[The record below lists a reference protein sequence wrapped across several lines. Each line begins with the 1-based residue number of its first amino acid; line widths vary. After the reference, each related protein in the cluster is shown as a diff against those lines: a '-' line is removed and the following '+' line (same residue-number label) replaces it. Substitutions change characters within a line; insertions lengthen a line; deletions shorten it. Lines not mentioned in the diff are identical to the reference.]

1 MGVYDAN
8 ISDANY
14 TKKSVGSQ
22 VLGQLGQLGLG
33 TLGGLA
39 SGGLSLIG
47 NYITNKQNAVMNDKL
62 LAFQKYQYEDLKK
75 YNSMSQQVKRMRD
88 AGVNPALALGAGQL
102 GTPVSS
108 VGSPSATPM
117 ESPSFDSVMQGFQM
131 QQQQPLIDANTEKTK
146 AEAQNQQINNT
157 TQLSKNIAEI
167 GAILAKS
174 DVDKETR
181 ELLKQQQEQMRIQLQ
196 YLNQNEANKAHIL
209 QVQSDFSESNANW
222 DNEYKRLS
230 VALLGSEKESKD
242 LLNAAQRITNKFLP
256 SQYSAQIASL
266 MAGVVLSNAQAA
278 LANTTNGYVSE
289 QKKHEIAN
297 TIGQEITNVLNSSN
311 IPRAE
316 LDKILNKANLDALKG
331 KGGKAL
337 QGTSVIYNSILYL
350 VDRVFGKLP
359 LPLK

>member
-1 MGVYDAN
+1 MDPIVGAALATGATSF
-8 ISDANY
+8 IS
-14 TKKSVGSQ
+14 
-22 VLGQLGQLGLG
+22 
-33 TLGGLA
+33 
-39 SGGLSLIG
+39 
-47 NYITNKQNAVMNDKL
+47 NAVTNNANKKL
-62 LAFQKYQYEDLKK
+62 NEKMLAFQKYQYEDMKK
-75 YNSMSQQVKRMRD
+75 YNSMKEQVKRMRE

-102 GTPVSS
+102 GTPASGVSS
-108 VGSPSATPM
+108 PSQTPM
-117 ESPSFDSVMQGFQM
+117 EAPDLSGAASMVSQGFQM
-131 QQQQPLIDANTEKTK
+131 HQQQPLIDANVEKTK

-222 DNEYKRLS
+222 DNEYKRMS
-230 VALLGSEKESKD
+230 VGLLGSEKESKD
-242 LLNAAQRITNKFLP
+242 LLNEAQKITNKFLP
-256 SQYSAQIASL
+256 AQYSAQIASL

-278 LANTTNGYVSE
+278 LTRTNGRYVSE
-289 QKKHEIAN
+289 QIKHEIAN
-297 TIGQEITNVLNSSN
+297 TAGQQIMNVLQGSN

-316 LDKILNKANLDALKG
+316 LDRILNQSNLDALNG

-337 QGTSVIYNSILYL
+337 QVSSRIYNSALYF
-350 VDRVFGKLP
+350 VDRVFGKLT

>member
-1 MGVYDAN
+1 MDSIVGAALATGATSF
-8 ISDANY
+8 IS
-14 TKKSVGSQ
+14 
-22 VLGQLGQLGLG
+22 
-33 TLGGLA
+33 
-39 SGGLSLIG
+39 
-47 NYITNKQNAVMNDKL
+47 NAVTNNANKKL
-62 LAFQKYQYEDLKK
+62 NEKMLEFQKYQYEDMKK
-75 YNSMSQQVKRMRD
+75 YNSMKEQVKRMRE

-102 GTPVSS
+102 GTPASGVSS
-108 VGSPSATPM
+108 PSQTPM
-117 ESPSFDSVMQGFQM
+117 EAPDLSGAASMVSQGFQM
-131 QQQQPLIDANTEKTK
+131 HLQQPLIDANVEKTR

-174 DVDKETR
+174 DVDTETK

-209 QVQSDFSESNANW
+209 QVQSNFSESNANW
-222 DNEYKRLS
+222 DNEYKRMS
-230 VALLGSEKESKD
+230 VGLLGSEKESKD

-297 TIGQEITNVLNSSN
+297 TIGQQITNVLNSSN

>member
-1 MGVYDAN
+1 MDP
-8 ISDANY
+8 I
-14 TKKSVGSQ
+14 VGAA
-22 VLGQLGQLGLG
+22 
-33 TLGGLA
+33 LA
-39 SGGLSLIG
+39 SGATSFIS
-47 NYITNKQNAVMNDKL
+47 NAVTNNANKKL
-62 LAFQKYQYEDLKK
+62 NEKMLEFQKYQYEDMKQ
-75 YNSMSQQVKRMRD
+75 YNSMKEQVKRMRE

-102 GTPVSS
+102 GTPASGVSS
-108 VGSPSATPM
+108 PSQTPM
-117 ESPSFDSVMQGFQM
+117 EVPDLSSAASMVSQGFQM
-131 QQQQPLIDANTEKTK
+131 HQQQPLIDANVEKIK
-146 AEAQNQQINNT
+146 ADAQNQQINNT

-174 DVDKETR
+174 DVDKETKQ
-181 ELLKQQQEQMRIQLQ
+181 LLKQQQEQMRIQLQ

-209 QVQSDFSESNANW
+209 QVQSAFSESNANW
-222 DNEYKRLS
+222 DNEYKRMS
-230 VALLGSEKESKD
+230 VSLLGSEKESKD
-242 LLNAAQRITNKFLP
+242 LLNAAQRITNSFLP
-256 SQYSAQIASL
+256 GQYSAQIASL

-297 TIGQEITNVLNSSN
+297 TIGQQITNVLNSSN

>member
-1 MGVYDAN
+1 MDPIVGAALATGATSF
-8 ISDANY
+8 IS
-14 TKKSVGSQ
+14 
-22 VLGQLGQLGLG
+22 
-33 TLGGLA
+33 
-39 SGGLSLIG
+39 
-47 NYITNKQNAVMNDKL
+47 NAVTNNANKKL
-62 LAFQKYQYEDLKK
+62 NEKMLEFQKYQYEDMKK
-75 YNSMSQQVKRMRD
+75 YNSMKEQVKRMRE

-102 GTPVSS
+102 GSPATGVSS
-108 VGSPSATPM
+108 PSQTPM
-117 ESPSFDSVMQGFQM
+117 EAPDLSGAASMVSQGFQLH
-131 QQQQPLIDANTEKTK
+131 QQQPLIDANVEKTR

-174 DVDKETR
+174 DVDKETKQ
-181 ELLKQQQEQMRIQLQ
+181 LLQQQQEQLRIQLQ

-222 DNEYKRLS
+222 DNEYKRMS

-242 LLNAAQRITNKFLP
+242 LLNAAQRITNRFLP

-266 MAGVVLSNAQAA
+266 IAGVVLSNAQAA

-297 TIGQEITNVLNSSN
+297 TIGQQITNVLNSSN

>member
-1 MGVYDAN
+1 MDP
-8 ISDANY
+8 I
-14 TKKSVGSQ
+14 VGAA
-22 VLGQLGQLGLG
+22 
-33 TLGGLA
+33 LA
-39 SGGLSLIG
+39 TGATSLIS
-47 NYITNKQNAVMNDKL
+47 NAVTNNANKKL
-62 LAFQKYQYEDLKK
+62 NQQMLEFQKYQYEDMKK
-75 YNSMSQQVKRMRD
+75 YNSMKEQVKRMRE

-102 GTPVSS
+102 GTPASGVSS
-108 VGSPSATPM
+108 PSQTPM
-117 ESPSFDSVMQGFQM
+117 EAPDLSAATSMVSQGFQM
-131 QQQQPLIDANTEKTK
+131 HQQQPLIDANVEKTR

-230 VALLGSEKESKD
+230 VSLLGSEKESKD
-242 LLNAAQRITNKFLP
+242 LLNAAQRITNRFLP

-297 TIGQEITNVLNSSN
+297 TIGQQITNVLNSSN

-316 LDKILNKANLDALKG
+316 LDKILHKANLDALKG

-359 LPLK
+359 LPK

>member
-1 MGVYDAN
+1 MDPIVGAALTTGATSF
-8 ISDANY
+8 IS
-14 TKKSVGSQ
+14 
-22 VLGQLGQLGLG
+22 
-33 TLGGLA
+33 
-39 SGGLSLIG
+39 
-47 NYITNKQNAVMNDKL
+47 NAVTNNANKKL
-62 LAFQKYQYEDLKK
+62 NEKMLEFQKYQYEDMKK
-75 YNSMSQQVKRMRD
+75 YNSMKEQVKRMRE

-102 GTPVSS
+102 GTPVTGVS
-108 VGSPSATPM
+108 SPSQTPM
-117 ESPSFDSVMQGFQM
+117 EAPDLSGAASMVSQGFQM
-131 QQQQPLIDANTEKTK
+131 HQQQPLIDANVEKTK

-174 DVDKETR
+174 DVDKQTR

-222 DNEYKRLS
+222 DNEYKRMS

-242 LLNAAQRITNKFLP
+242 LLNASQRITNKFLP

-266 MAGVVLSNAQAA
+266 LAGVVLSNAQAA

>member
-1 MGVYDAN
+1 MDPIVGAALATGATSF
-8 ISDANY
+8 IS
-14 TKKSVGSQ
+14 
-22 VLGQLGQLGLG
+22 
-33 TLGGLA
+33 
-39 SGGLSLIG
+39 
-47 NYITNKQNAVMNDKL
+47 NAVTNNANKKL
-62 LAFQKYQYEDLKK
+62 NQKMLEFQKYQYEDMKK
-75 YNSMSQQVKRMRD
+75 YNSMKEQVNRMRE

-102 GTPVSS
+102 GTPASGVSS
-108 VGSPSATPM
+108 PSQTPM
-117 ESPSFDSVMQGFQM
+117 EAPDLSGASSLVSQGFQM
-131 QQQQPLIDANTEKTK
+131 HQQQPLIDANVEKIK
-146 AEAQNQQINNT
+146 AETQNQQINNT

-174 DVDKETR
+174 DVDKETK
-181 ELLKQQQEQMRIQLQ
+181 ELLKQQQEQLRIQLQ

-222 DNEYKRLS
+222 DNEYKRMS

-242 LLNAAQRITNKFLP
+242 LLNAAQRITNRFLP

-266 MAGVVLSNAQAA
+266 IAGVVLSNAQAA

-297 TIGQEITNVLNSSN
+297 TIGQQIMNVLNSSN

>member
-1 MGVYDAN
+1 MDPYVGAALATGATSFISNAVTN
-8 ISDANY
+8 ISN
-14 TKKSVGSQ
+14 KK
-22 VLGQLGQLGLG
+22 L
-33 TLGGLA
+33 
-39 SGGLSLIG
+39 
-47 NYITNKQNAVMNDKL
+47 NEKM
-62 LAFQKYQYEDLKK
+62 LAFQKYQYEDMKK
-75 YNSMSQQVKRMRD
+75 YNSMKEQVKRMRE

-102 GTPVSS
+102 GTPATGVSS
-108 VGSPSATPM
+108 PSQTPM
-117 ESPSFDSVMQGFQM
+117 EAPDLSGAASMVSQGFQM
-131 QQQQPLIDANTEKTK
+131 HQQQPLIDANVEKTK

-222 DNEYKRLS
+222 DNEYKRMS
-230 VALLGSEKESKD
+230 VGLLGSQKESQD
-242 LLNAAQRITNKFLP
+242 LLNEAQKITNRFLP
-256 SQYSAQIASL
+256 AQYSSQIASL

-278 LANTTNGYVSE
+278 LARINGRYVSE
-289 QKKHEIAN
+289 QIKHEIAN
-297 TIGQEITNVLNSSN
+297 TAGQQIMNVLQGSN

-316 LDKILNKANLDALKG
+316 LDKIMNQSNLDALTG

-337 QGTSVIYNSILYL
+337 QVTSRIYNSALYL
-350 VDRVFGKLP
+350 VDRIFGKLT

>member
-1 MGVYDAN
+1 MDPIVGAALATGATSF
-8 ISDANY
+8 IS
-14 TKKSVGSQ
+14 
-22 VLGQLGQLGLG
+22 
-33 TLGGLA
+33 
-39 SGGLSLIG
+39 
-47 NYITNKQNAVMNDKL
+47 NAVTNNANKKL
-62 LAFQKYQYEDLKK
+62 NQKMLEFQKYQYEDMKK
-75 YNSMSQQVKRMRD
+75 YNSMKEQVKRMRD

-102 GTPVSS
+102 GTPATGVSS
-108 VGSPSATPM
+108 PSQTPM
-117 ESPSFDSVMQGFQM
+117 EAPDLSGATSMVSQGFQM
-131 QQQQPLIDANTEKTK
+131 HQQQPLIDANVEKTK

-174 DVDKETR
+174 DVDKETK

-209 QVQSDFSESNANW
+209 QVQSDFSDSNANW
-222 DNEYKRLS
+222 DNEYKRMS
-230 VALLGSEKESKD
+230 VSLLGSEKESKD
-242 LLNAAQRITNKFLP
+242 LLNAAQSITNKFLP

-266 MAGVVLSNAQAA
+266 IAGVVLSNAQAA

-297 TIGQEITNVLNSSN
+297 TIGQQITNVLNSSN

>member
-1 MGVYDAN
+1 MDPIVGAALATGATSF
-8 ISDANY
+8 IS
-14 TKKSVGSQ
+14 
-22 VLGQLGQLGLG
+22 
-33 TLGGLA
+33 
-39 SGGLSLIG
+39 
-47 NYITNKQNAVMNDKL
+47 NAVTNNANKKL
-62 LAFQKYQYEDLKK
+62 NEKMLEFQKYQYEDMKK
-75 YNSMSQQVKRMRD
+75 YNSMKEQVKRMRE

-102 GTPVSS
+102 GTPATGVSS
-108 VGSPSATPM
+108 PSQTPM
-117 ESPSFDSVMQGFQM
+117 EAPDLSGAASMVSQGFQM
-131 QQQQPLIDANTEKTK
+131 HQQQPLIDANVEKTK

-174 DVDKETR
+174 DVDKETKQ
-181 ELLKQQQEQMRIQLQ
+181 LLKQQQEQMRIQLQ

-222 DNEYKRLS
+222 DNEYKRMS
-230 VALLGSEKESKD
+230 VSLLGSEKESKD

-297 TIGQEITNVLNSSN
+297 TIGQQITNVLNSSN

-359 LPLK
+359 LPK

>member
-1 MGVYDAN
+1 MDPIVGAALATGATSF
-8 ISDANY
+8 IS
-14 TKKSVGSQ
+14 
-22 VLGQLGQLGLG
+22 
-33 TLGGLA
+33 
-39 SGGLSLIG
+39 
-47 NYITNKQNAVMNDKL
+47 NAVTNNANKKL
-62 LAFQKYQYEDLKK
+62 NEKMLEFQKYQYEDMKK
-75 YNSMSQQVKRMRD
+75 YNSMKEQVKRMRE

-102 GTPVSS
+102 GTPATGVSS
-108 VGSPSATPM
+108 PSQTPM
-117 ESPSFDSVMQGFQM
+117 EAPDLSGAASMVSQGFQM
-131 QQQQPLIDANTEKTK
+131 HQQQPLIDANVEKTR

-167 GAILAKS
+167 GALLAKS
-174 DVDKETR
+174 DVDKETKG
-181 ELLKQQQEQMRIQLQ
+181 LLKQQQEQMRIQLQ

-222 DNEYKRLS
+222 DNEYKRMS
-230 VALLGSEKESKD
+230 VSLLGSEKESKD

-266 MAGVVLSNAQAA
+266 LAGVVLSNAQAA

-297 TIGQEITNVLNSSN
+297 TIGQQITNVLNSSN

-359 LPLK
+359 LPK

>member
-1 MGVYDAN
+1 MDPIVGAALATGATSF
-8 ISDANY
+8 IS
-14 TKKSVGSQ
+14 
-22 VLGQLGQLGLG
+22 
-33 TLGGLA
+33 
-39 SGGLSLIG
+39 
-47 NYITNKQNAVMNDKL
+47 NAVTNNANKKL
-62 LAFQKYQYEDLKK
+62 NEKMLEFQKYQYEDMKK
-75 YNSMSQQVKRMRD
+75 YNSMKEQVKRMRE

-102 GTPVSS
+102 GTPASGVSS
-108 VGSPSATPM
+108 PSQTPM
-117 ESPSFDSVMQGFQM
+117 EAPDLSGAASMVSQGFQM
-131 QQQQPLIDANTEKTK
+131 HLQQPLIDANVEKTR

-174 DVDKETR
+174 DVDTETK

-209 QVQSDFSESNANW
+209 QVQSNFSESNANW
-222 DNEYKRLS
+222 DNEYKRMS
-230 VALLGSEKESKD
+230 VGLLGSEKESKD

-297 TIGQEITNVLNSSN
+297 TIGQQITNVLNSSN

>member
-1 MGVYDAN
+1 MDPIVGAALATGATSF
-8 ISDANY
+8 IS
-14 TKKSVGSQ
+14 
-22 VLGQLGQLGLG
+22 
-33 TLGGLA
+33 
-39 SGGLSLIG
+39 
-47 NYITNKQNAVMNDKL
+47 NAVTNNANKKL
-62 LAFQKYQYEDLKK
+62 NEKMLEFQKYQYEDMKK
-75 YNSMSQQVKRMRD
+75 YNSMKEQVKRMRD

-102 GTPVSS
+102 GTPATGVSS
-108 VGSPSATPM
+108 PSQTPM
-117 ESPSFDSVMQGFQM
+117 EAPDLSGAASMVSQGFQM
-131 QQQQPLIDANTEKTK
+131 HQQQPLIDANVEKTR

-174 DVDKETR
+174 DVDKETKA
-181 ELLKQQQEQMRIQLQ
+181 LLKQQQEQMRIQLQ

-230 VALLGSEKESKD
+230 VGLLGSEKESKD

-297 TIGQEITNVLNSSN
+297 TIGQQITNVLNSSN

-359 LPLK
+359 LPIK

>member
-1 MGVYDAN
+1 MDPIVGAALATGATSF
-8 ISDANY
+8 IS
-14 TKKSVGSQ
+14 
-22 VLGQLGQLGLG
+22 
-33 TLGGLA
+33 
-39 SGGLSLIG
+39 
-47 NYITNKQNAVMNDKL
+47 NAVTNNANKKL
-62 LAFQKYQYEDLKK
+62 NEKMLEFQKYQYEDMKK
-75 YNSMSQQVKRMRD
+75 YNSIKEQIKRMRE

-102 GTPVSS
+102 GTPASGVSS
-108 VGSPSATPM
+108 PSQTPM
-117 ESPSFDSVMQGFQM
+117 ESPDFSGAASMVSQGFQM
-131 QQQQPLIDANTEKTK
+131 HQQQPLIDANVEKTK

-174 DVDKETR
+174 DVDKETKQ
-181 ELLKQQQEQMRIQLQ
+181 LLQQQQEQMRIQLQ

-222 DNEYKRLS
+222 DNEYKRMS

-242 LLNAAQRITNKFLP
+242 LLNAAQRITNRFLP

-266 MAGVVLSNAQAA
+266 IAGVVLSNAQAV

-297 TIGQEITNVLNSSN
+297 TIGQQITNVLNSSN

-316 LDKILNKANLDALKG
+316 LDKILNQANLEALKG

>member
-1 MGVYDAN
+1 MDPIVGAALATGATSF
-8 ISDANY
+8 IS
-14 TKKSVGSQ
+14 
-22 VLGQLGQLGLG
+22 
-33 TLGGLA
+33 
-39 SGGLSLIG
+39 
-47 NYITNKQNAVMNDKL
+47 NAVTNNANKKL
-62 LAFQKYQYEDLKK
+62 NEKMLEFQKFQYEDMKK
-75 YNSMSQQVKRMRD
+75 YNSMKEQVKRMRE

-102 GTPVSS
+102 GSPATGVSS
-108 VGSPSATPM
+108 PSQTPM
-117 ESPSFDSVMQGFQM
+117 EAPDLSGAASMVSQGFQM
-131 QQQQPLIDANTEKTK
+131 HQQQPLIDANVEKTR

-222 DNEYKRLS
+222 DNEYKRMS

-242 LLNAAQRITNKFLP
+242 LLNAAQRITNRFLP

-266 MAGVVLSNAQAA
+266 IAGVVLSNAQAA

-297 TIGQEITNVLNSSN
+297 TIGQQITNVLNSSN

>member
-1 MGVYDAN
+1 MDPLVGAALATGATSF
-8 ISDANY
+8 IS
-14 TKKSVGSQ
+14 
-22 VLGQLGQLGLG
+22 
-33 TLGGLA
+33 
-39 SGGLSLIG
+39 
-47 NYITNKQNAVMNDKL
+47 NAVTNNANKKL
-62 LAFQKYQYEDLKK
+62 NEKMLAFQKYQYEDMKK
-75 YNSMSQQVKRMRD
+75 YNSMKEQVKRMRE
-88 AGVNPALALGAGQL
+88 AGVNPALVLGAGQL
-102 GTPVSS
+102 GTPATGVS
-108 VGSPSATPM
+108 SPSATPM
-117 ESPSFDSVMQGFQM
+117 EAPDLSGAASMVSQGFQM
-131 QQQQPLIDANTEKTK
+131 HQQQPLIDANVEKTK

-222 DNEYKRLS
+222 DNEYKRMS

-242 LLNAAQRITNKFLP
+242 LLNAAQRITNRFLP
-256 SQYSAQIASL
+256 AQYSAQIASL

-278 LANTTNGYVSE
+278 LARTNGRYVSE
-289 QKKHEIAN
+289 QIKHEIAN
-297 TIGQEITNVLNSSN
+297 TAGQQIMNLLQGSN

-316 LDKILNKANLDALKG
+316 LDRILNQANLDALTG
-331 KGGKAL
+331 KSGKAL
-337 QGTSVIYNSILYL
+337 QVSSRLYNSALYL
-350 VDRVFGKLP
+350 VDRVFGKLT

>member
-1 MGVYDAN
+1 MDPIVGAALATGATSFISNAVTN
-8 ISDANY
+8 ISN
-14 TKKSVGSQ
+14 KK
-22 VLGQLGQLGLG
+22 L
-33 TLGGLA
+33 
-39 SGGLSLIG
+39 
-47 NYITNKQNAVMNDKL
+47 NEKM
-62 LAFQKYQYEDLKK
+62 LAFQKYQYEDMKK
-75 YNSMSQQVKRMRD
+75 YNSMKEQVKRMRE

-102 GTPVSS
+102 GTPATGVSS
-108 VGSPSATPM
+108 PSQTPM
-117 ESPSFDSVMQGFQM
+117 EAPDLSGAASMVSQGFQM
-131 QQQQPLIDANTEKTK
+131 HQQQPLIDANVEKTK

-222 DNEYKRLS
+222 DNEYKRMS
-230 VALLGSEKESKD
+230 VGLLGSQKESQD
-242 LLNAAQRITNKFLP
+242 LLNEAQKITNRFLP
-256 SQYSAQIASL
+256 AQYSSQIASL

-278 LANTTNGYVSE
+278 LARINGRYVSE
-289 QKKHEIAN
+289 QIKHEIAN
-297 TIGQEITNVLNSSN
+297 TAGQQIMNVLQGSN

-316 LDKILNKANLDALKG
+316 LDKIMNQSNLDALTG

-337 QGTSVIYNSILYL
+337 QVTSRIYNSALYL
-350 VDRVFGKLP
+350 VDRIFGKLT

>member
-1 MGVYDAN
+1 MDPY
-8 ISDANY
+8 
-14 TKKSVGSQ
+14 VGAALVTGATSF
-22 VLGQLGQLGLG
+22 
-33 TLGGLA
+33 
-39 SGGLSLIG
+39 LS
-47 NYITNKQNAVMNDKL
+47 NAVTNNANKKL
-62 LAFQKYQYEDLKK
+62 NEKMLSFQKYQYEDMKK
-75 YNSMSQQVKRMRD
+75 YNSMKEQVKRMRD

-102 GTPVSS
+102 GTPATGVS
-108 VGSPSATPM
+108 SPSATPM
-117 ESPSFDSVMQGFQM
+117 ESPDLSGAASMVSQGFQM
-131 QQQQPLIDANTEKTK
+131 HQQQPLIDANVEKTK

-222 DNEYKRLS
+222 DNEYKRMS
-230 VALLGSEKESKD
+230 VGLLGSQKESQD
-242 LLNAAQRITNKFLP
+242 LLNEAQKITNSFLP
-256 SQYSAQIASL
+256 AQYSSQIASL

-278 LANTTNGYVSE
+278 LARTNGRYVTE
-289 QKKHEIAN
+289 QIKHEIAS
-297 TIGQEITNVLNSSN
+297 TAGQQIMNVLQASN
-311 IPRAE
+311 IPRSE
-316 LDKILNKANLDALKG
+316 LDKILNQSNLDALTG

-337 QGTSVIYNSILYL
+337 QVTSRLYNSALYL
-350 VDRVFGKLP
+350 VDRIFGKLT